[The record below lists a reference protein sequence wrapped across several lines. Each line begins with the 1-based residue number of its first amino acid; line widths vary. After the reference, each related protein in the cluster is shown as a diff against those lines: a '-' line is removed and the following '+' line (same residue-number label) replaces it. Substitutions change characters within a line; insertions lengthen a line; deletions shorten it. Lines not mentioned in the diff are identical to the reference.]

1 MPNGSLSLA
10 EYPAAMVRLKCNK
23 CDRSGQYRKATLIE
37 KYGHD
42 VPLPD
47 LLHLVGA
54 SCPKMDALGNDPC
67 GAHYW
72 DLRKRSPA
80 GAGRPT

>member
-10 EYPAAMVRLKCNK
+10 EYPAAMVRLKCSK
-23 CDRSGQYRKATLIE
+23 CGRVGQYRKATLIE
-37 KYGHD
+37 KHGAD

-47 LLHLVGA
+47 LLHTIGA

-67 GAHYW
+67 GAHYR
-72 DLRKRSPA
+72 DL
-80 GAGRPT
+80 

>member
-10 EYPAAMVRLKCNK
+10 EYPAAMVRLKCAK
-23 CDRSGQYRKATLIE
+23 CGRRGQYRKATLIE
-37 KYGHD
+37 RYGREI
-42 VPLPD
+42 PLPD

-67 GAHYW
+67 GAHYR
-72 DLRKRSPA
+72 DV
-80 GAGRPT
+80 